1 MSFATG
7 CLVVAGALSG
17 GIAAAAQPRF
27 ADVTSTAGA
36 AFTHRTGRGGDGR
49 PAYFMPEIMGSGVAL
64 FDRDADGDLDLYL
77 VQGEGPDRLFE
88 NRGPGIRFVESAGMP
103 DAGAYGMG
111 VAAGDADGDG
121 DLDLFRTGYGPDA
134 LLLNS
139 GPDGFRVSEEE
150 VWDDGWGASATF
162 CDFDAD
168 GHLDLFVTRYMD
180 YDEDFRCFAA
190 TGEEDYCNPTDVPG
204 LPDLLYRNTGDG
216 RFVEVGRETGIAAL
230 PARGLGV
237 VCHDFTGDGR
247 PDFYVA
253 NDTEANHLWV
263 NRGDGAFT
271 EEALLL
277 GAALSG
283 FGRAEAG
290 MGIEIGDLSG
300 DGVLDILL
308 THFADETNTVY
319 LAEPFGFVD
328 GSIDR
333 GLGTLGLSTTG
344 FGVALADFDLD
355 GFLDAVIAN
364 GRVARPPG
372 QSPRLPFFEQYAE
385 GALILRGGSARFADA
400 GAGSP
405 DLSEAAV
412 VGRGLAAGDLDGDGD
427 PDLVLTAA
435 EGPARVFENISDHDG
450 NWLLVAARQP
460 AGVPDHGATVR
471 IRTSAGI
478 RVARANPGVSYL
490 SSGDPRAYFGIPAG
504 VTIERLTVR
513 WSDGSEEAFPAP
525 APNRVVIVVR
535 GAGTIHD

>member
-1 MSFATG
+1 M
-7 CLVVAGALSG
+7 
-17 GIAAAAQPRF
+17 
-27 ADVTSTAGA
+27 
-36 AFTHRTGRGGDGR
+36 
-49 PAYFMPEIMGSGVAL
+49 
-64 FDRDADGDLDLYL
+64 
-77 VQGEGPDRLFE
+77 
-88 NRGPGIRFVESAGMP
+88 
-103 DAGAYGMG
+103 
-111 VAAGDADGDG
+111 
-121 DLDLFRTGYGPDA
+121 
-134 LLLNS
+134 
-139 GPDGFRVSEEE
+139 
-150 VWDDGWGASATF
+150 
-162 CDFDAD
+162 
-168 GHLDLFVTRYMD
+168 
-180 YDEDFRCFAA
+180 
-190 TGEEDYCNPTDVPG
+190 PG

-263 NRGDGAFT
+263 NQGDGAFT

-283 FGRAEAG
+283 FGRPEAG

-328 GSIDR
+328 GSIDL

-372 QSPRLPFFEQYAE
+372 ESPRLPFFEQYGE

-435 EGPARVFENISDHDG
+435 EGPARVFENVSRPRRE
-450 NWLLVAARQP
+450 LVARGRPTACRRPRSRRHRQDPHLGRDPGRPRQP
-460 AGVPDHGATVR
+460 RRLLPQLGRSARLLRDTRGRHD
-471 IRTSAGI
+471 RTSDGPLV
-478 RVARANPGVSYL
+478 RRLGGGVSGARTE
-490 SSGDPRAYFGIPAG
+490 SGRDRGPRRRKDP
-504 VTIERLTVR
+504 
-513 WSDGSEEAFPAP
+513 
-525 APNRVVIVVR
+525 
-535 GAGTIHD
+535 